1 MKITTIFFLTLI
13 FTLSLVSAI
22 TIYSGESVTLELE
35 KPYEYYSIIGNS
47 TEVVLDITQEG
58 NNVTITP
65 SKYSLEDSY
74 EVIFFD
80 KEMEIVVVYSGGGGG
95 GSNTITE
102 YVDRDVIKYVDRE
115 VIKEAPEKLIPEEVP
130 EEVSG
135 SIGFSIAAVIG
146 LVILIYLYR
155 AKRRYKNNDESEK
168 IIE

>member
-102 YVDRDVIKYVDRE
+102 YVDRE